1 MKKLIGLTAVLALAL
16 GLTACGSGNDKSESS
31 DSKGGDTTKLVVGA
45 TTSPHGEILA
55 EAKPLLAKEGVDLE
69 VKDFTDYTLINKATV
84 DGELDANYFQ
94 HKPYL
99 DQQNKDNGWD
109 LADAGAIHIEPM
121 GIYSKDIK
129 SVDDIKEGTTVVTSN
144 SVSDWGRILQI
155 LADAKLITLKDGVN
169 IETATFDDVATNPKN
184 LKFKHDVDTGMLV
197 PTYQS
202 ETDALVAI
210 NANFALTADMDPT
223 KDALL
228 LEKDNSPYANI
239 IATRKGDESSDAV
252 KKLVEV
258 LHSDE
263 IKKFVDEKWK
273 GSVKI
278 VE

>member
-16 GLTACGSGNDKSESS
+16 GLTACGSGSGKS
-31 DSKGGDTTKLVVGA
+31 DSSASKSGDTTKLVVGA

-55 EAKPLLAKEGVDLE
+55 EAKPLLAKEGIDLE

-94 HKPYL
+94 HLPYL
-99 DQQNKDNGWD
+99 NQQNKDNNWD
-109 LADAGAIHIEPM
+109 LANAGAVHIEPM

-129 SVDDIKEGTTVVTSN
+129 SLDDIKDGTTVVTSN

-155 LADAKLITLKDGVN
+155 LADAKLVTLKDGVK

-184 LKFKHDVDTGMLV
+184 LKFKHDVDTGLLV

-202 ETDALVAI
+202 ETNALVAI
-210 NANFALTADMDPT
+210 NANFALTANMDPA

-239 IATRKGDESSDAV
+239 IATRKGDENSDAI
-252 KKLVEV
+252 KKLVAV

-263 IKKFVDEKWK
+263 IKKFVDDKWK

-278 VE
+278 VD